1 MTRCCS
7 CPPDQYNVIVAGQSL
22 IKVQFSITGIGKP
35 DNNQVCVVQ
44 VFVEYREAVHSP
56 PKRHR
61 LANATRASL
70 DPAVEAAGDA
80 AAQAVIDAAAAAP
93 TAAEAA
99 AAAEEANVAVAEAA
113 HEVVAHAAPAAQAAS
128 GLNAPG
134 NEDGEALE
142 VCNRNK
148 SICIL

>member
-1 MTRCCS
+1 MF
-7 CPPDQYNVIVAGQSL
+7 A
-22 IKVQFSITGIGKP
+22 
-35 DNNQVCVVQ
+35 
-44 VFVEYREAVHSP
+44 EYREAVHSP

-61 LANATRASL
+61 LATATRLTVDA
-70 DPAVEAAGDA
+70 AVEAAGDA

-128 GLNAPG
+128 GLNTPG
-134 NEDGEALE
+134 HEDGEASE
-142 VCNRNK
+142 VSYRHK
-148 SICIL
+148 SICILKLKTN

>member
-1 MTRCCS
+1 M
-7 CPPDQYNVIVAGQSL
+7 
-22 IKVQFSITGIGKP
+22 
-35 DNNQVCVVQ
+35 
-44 VFVEYREAVHSP
+44 EYREAVHSP

-61 LANATRASL
+61 LATTTRASV
-70 DPAVEAAGDA
+70 DAAVEAAGDA

-113 HEVVAHAAPAAQAAS
+113 HEVVAHATPAAQAVS
-128 GLNAPG
+128 ELNAPG
-134 NEDGEALE
+134 HEDGEASA
-142 VCNRNK
+142 VSNRNK

>member
-1 MTRCCS
+1 M
-7 CPPDQYNVIVAGQSL
+7 DQDQVQHHMQWQTTQQS
-22 IKVQFSITGIGKP
+22 KVP
-35 DNNQVCVVQ
+35 VVQ

-61 LANATRASL
+61 LANATRAS
-70 DPAVEAAGDA
+70 VEAAGDA

-113 HEVVAHAAPAAQAAS
+113 HEVIAHAAPAKQAAS
-128 GLNAPG
+128 GSNAPQIE
-134 NEDGEALE
+134 NGEASE
-142 VCNRNK
+142 VSNKYK

>member
-1 MTRCCS
+1 M
-7 CPPDQYNVIVAGQSL
+7 
-22 IKVQFSITGIGKP
+22 IKVQSSITGIGKP